1 MKHILS
7 TILLFLYVSTTLHAQ
22 YKISGKVTSQKN
34 NKPISEV
41 EIYLSNTASLDITN
55 GNYVISDVSEGSYEL
70 VFFSMEHQV
79 FRKTIHI
86 KDRDVVFNVA
96 LKPLVE
102 NLSAVIIHKRKKVLS
117 SLVHLKDVV
126 GVSIFAG
133 KKTELILLE
142 NTIGNLATNNPRQ
155 IYAKVAGLNIWESD
169 GAGLQL
175 GIGGRGLDPNRS
187 ANFNVRQNGYD
198 ISADALGY
206 PESYYTP
213 PTEALER
220 IEVVRGAASLQF
232 GTQFGGLLN
241 FITKKPHKTK
251 PFAFES
257 RQTYGSFQL
266 INTFNRISGTLGKF
280 SYSTYFQYKKGN
292 GARPNSEFNQTNI
305 FANINYQ
312 VTPATKIG
320 LEYTHMNYLAK
331 QAGGLTDAMFL
342 ENPLQSNRERNWFE
356 VNWNLFALNIDHEFS
371 KNTKANIRVFALDAS
386 RKAVGYRSYRP
397 SSPDNPNNNRELIVG
412 EFSTLGAEARIL
424 HTYKILGEKSTLLV
438 GARYYQGNNTGQQGI
453 GTAGSDANF
462 NFVNMAQY
470 LGKGLQ
476 PDETITSSFYKYPN
490 RNYAV
495 FGENIIHLSDKFLL
509 TPGFRFEKINT
520 KAQGTYRNI
529 TSNGAGDIRNDI
541 RTNEHREYPRDFVL
555 FGLGLSYKPSNS
567 IEYYGNLS
575 QNYRSITFSD
585 IRVISPAALIDPNID
600 DEKGY
605 SLDLGIRGKIDG
617 ALKFDATFFAL
628 LYDNRIGDAL
638 AIDSNSGV
646 VKKVR
651 TNVGKALIYGVESL
665 IQWDVL
671 ETMQWELAEHQIDI
685 FANTALI
692 KSEYTSQ
699 FYANAVKKIEGKEV
713 EFVPALNVKVGIQYA
728 YKNFGS
734 SLQYAYLSSQFS
746 DATNTEADLS
756 SGVEGELP
764 AYGIMDLSL
773 SYQYNK
779 WKFETGINNLLDNAY
794 FTRRATG
801 YPGPGIIPS
810 DPRSFYFTI
819 AFKM

>member
-1 MKHILS
+1 MKHFLS
-7 TILLFLYVSTTLHAQ
+7 LLLIFLCLGTTVQAQ
-22 YKISGKVTSQKN
+22 FKISGKVTSEESLHL
-34 NKPISEV
+34 ITDV
-41 EIYLSNTASLDITN
+41 EIYLSNPAHLDISN
-55 GNYVISDVSEGSYEL
+55 GNYVISDLSPGAYEL
-70 VFFSMEHQV
+70 VFFSMEHEVLRKIIRIKNNNIV
-79 FRKTIHI
+79 F
-86 KDRDVVFNVA
+86 DVL

-102 NLSAVIIHKRKKVLS
+102 NLSAVVLHKRKKVLS
-117 SLVHLKDVV
+117 SLVNLKDVV

-133 KKTELILLE
+133 KKTELIQLD

-257 RQTYGSFQL
+257 RQTYGSFNL
-266 INTFNRISGTLGKF
+266 MNTFNRISGTLGKF
-280 SYSTYFQYKKGN
+280 SYSTYFQYKQGD
-292 GARPNSEFNQTNI
+292 GARPNAEFDQTNV

-312 VTPATKIG
+312 FTDTKIG
-320 LEYTHMNYLAK
+320 LEFTHMNYLAQ

-342 ENPLQSNRERNWFE
+342 ENHLQSNRKRNWFE
-356 VNWNLFALNIDHEFS
+356 VNWNLFAVNIDHKFS

-412 EFSTLGAEARIL
+412 QFKTLGAEARIL
-424 HTYKILGEKSTLLV
+424 HTYNFLGEKSTLLL
-438 GARYYQGNNTGQQGI
+438 GTRYYQGNNTGQQGI
-453 GTAGSDANF
+453 GTSGSDANF
-462 NFVNMAQY
+462 NFVNIDGY
-470 LGKGLQ
+470 IKKGLQ
-476 PDETITSSFYKYPN
+476 PDETIASSFYKYPN
-490 RNYAV
+490 RNIAI
-495 FGENIIHLSDKFLL
+495 FGENIIRLSDKFLI
-509 TPGFRFEKINT
+509 TPGFRLEKINT

-529 TSNGAGDIRNDI
+529 TSNGAGDVRNDI
-541 RTNEHREYPRDFVL
+541 LVGEDKAYPRNFAL
-555 FGLGLSYKPSNS
+555 FGLGMSYKPSS
-567 IEYYGNLS
+567 ALELYANLS

-585 IRVISPAALIDPNID
+585 IRVVSPSALIDPNID

-605 SLDLGIRGKIDG
+605 SLDLGIRGDLNG
-617 ALKFDATFFAL
+617 ALKYDATLFTL

-638 AIDSNSGV
+638 AVDSNSGV

-665 IQWDVL
+665 LQWDVL
-671 ETMQWELAEHQIDI
+671 ETFQWNLPEHQIDI

-692 KSEYTSQ
+692 KSEYISQ
-699 FYANAVKKIEGKEV
+699 FYANAVKQIKGKEV
-713 EFVPALNVKVGIQYA
+713 EFVPALNFKTGIQFA

-734 SLQYAYLSSQFS
+734 SLQYAYLSKQYS

-756 SGVEGELP
+756 SGVEGEIP
-764 AYGIMDLSL
+764 AYSIMDLSF
-773 SYQYNK
+773 SYKYNK
-779 WKFETGINNLLDNAY
+779 WKLETGVNNLLDNAY

-810 DPRSFYFTI
+810 DPRSFYLTV